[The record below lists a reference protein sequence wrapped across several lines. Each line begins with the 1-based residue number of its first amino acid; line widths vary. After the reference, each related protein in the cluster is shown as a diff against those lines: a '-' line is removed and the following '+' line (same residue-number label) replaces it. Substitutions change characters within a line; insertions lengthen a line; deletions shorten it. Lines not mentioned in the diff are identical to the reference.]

1 MLKFEPESAAGIMH
15 TDVITLMEDFT
26 VEKSISLIYKEML
39 SDRAAMKEI
48 KQILSYI
55 LLTQEEIMN
64 VLNGHIEQQSEE
76 DIEKKMAS
84 DAEEYA
90 EEEMKDSN
98 KKWN

>member
-1 MLKFEPESAAGIMH
+1 
-15 TDVITLMEDFT
+15 
-26 VEKSISLIYKEML
+26 
-39 SDRAAMKEI
+39 MKEI

-90 EEEMKDSN
+90 EEEMKDGN

>member
-1 MLKFEPESAAGIMH
+1 
-15 TDVITLMEDFT
+15 
-26 VEKSISLIYKEML
+26 
-39 SDRAAMKEI
+39 
-48 KQILSYI
+48 
-55 LLTQEEIMN
+55 MN